1 MGFKVTSNTFNAKEV
16 EQKVRDAIG
25 LFADTAA
32 KKMEGEAKKNAIWID
47 RSSNARNSIRGEFGW
62 QGKRAVIS
70 LSGNMR
76 YSVFL
81 ELANEKKYSILFPT
95 IKRNAPEVLK
105 AYRRLF

>member
-1 MGFKVTSNTFNAKEV
+1 MGFKVTKNNFNAKEI
-16 EQKVRDAIG
+16 ENKVRAAVG

-32 KKMEGEAKKNAIWID
+32 KKMEGEAKNNAKWID
-47 RSSNARNSIRGEFGW
+47 RTSNARNSIRGEFGW
-62 QGKRAVIS
+62 KGKNAVIS
-70 LSGNMR
+70 LSGNMN